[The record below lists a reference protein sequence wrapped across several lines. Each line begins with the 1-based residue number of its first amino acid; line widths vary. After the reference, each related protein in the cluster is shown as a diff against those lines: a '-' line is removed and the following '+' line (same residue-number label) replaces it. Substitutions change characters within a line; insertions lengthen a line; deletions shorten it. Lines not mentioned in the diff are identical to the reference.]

1 MRKKATP
8 RRNISCARADSN
20 MCDGKQFLGAAA
32 SSISMNWL
40 EMNGRGPAA
49 RENHQVVSKSALV
62 VGACIAVEIVGIRTW
77 MYGGWLTKIRSV
89 SKVDQGRAN
98 DPFLLSPPRLG
109 GRTIGSTSD
118 SGTEPALI
126 SQSLLL
132 ILFDL
137 SAIPCRCVPL
147 FSAPIMSV

>member
-1 MRKKATP
+1 
-8 RRNISCARADSN
+8 
-20 MCDGKQFLGAAA
+20 
-32 SSISMNWL
+32 MNWL
-40 EMNGRGPAA
+40 ETNGSGPAA
-49 RENHQVVSKSALV
+49 RENHHVVSKSALV

-118 SGTEPALI
+118 SGTE
-126 SQSLLL
+126 
-132 ILFDL
+132 
-137 SAIPCRCVPL
+137 
-147 FSAPIMSV
+147 